1 MTEGVRQ
8 RSVALILARELAV
21 NLVTPML
28 VWDEEGTLVYFNES
42 AQAIIGRRYE
52 EMADMTV
59 EELQQF
65 QPTDLDG
72 SPLKMSDMA
81 STFALEKRE
90 PAHRVMV
97 ITSLDGVRRRLDVT
111 AYPLLTRGDEFVG
124 AVAIFW
130 EPDEA

>member
-28 VWDEEGTLVYFNES
+28 IWDEEGTLVYFNES

-52 EMADMTV
+52 DMADMTV

-72 SPLKMSDMA
+72 NPLSVRDMA
-81 STFALEKRE
+81 STIALESRE
-90 PAHRVMV
+90 PAHRVMY
-97 ITSLDGVRRRLDVT
+97 ITALDGARRRLDVT

-130 EPDEA
+130 EPGQA

>member
-28 VWDEEGTLVYFNES
+28 IWDEEGTLVYFNEP

-52 EMADMTV
+52 EMQDFNV
-59 EELQQF
+59 DELMRF
-65 QPTDLDG
+65 EPTDLEG
-72 SPLKMSDMA
+72 NPLSMADMA
-81 STFALEKRE
+81 STAALEERV
-90 PAHRVMV
+90 PAHRVMY
-97 ITSLDGVRRRLDVT
+97 ITGFDGVRHRIDVT

-130 EPDEA
+130 EAGEA

>member
-28 VWDEEGTLVYFNES
+28 VWDEDGTLVYFNES

-52 EMADMTV
+52 DMADMTL

-72 SPLKMSDMA
+72 QPLTMADMA
-81 STFALEKRE
+81 LTIALKDRE

-97 ITSLDGVRRRLDVT
+97 ITGLDGVRRRIDVT

-130 EPDEA
+130 EPEEA